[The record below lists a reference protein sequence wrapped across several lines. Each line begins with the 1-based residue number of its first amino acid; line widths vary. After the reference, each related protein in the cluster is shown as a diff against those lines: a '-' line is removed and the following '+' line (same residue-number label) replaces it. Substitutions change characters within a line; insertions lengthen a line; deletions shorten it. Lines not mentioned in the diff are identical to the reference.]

1 MMSQL
6 CLKTTSAHPLYK
18 TSALVVVGWA
28 VSSSC
33 SFSRATY
40 YLCTAYRRITSRIYR
55 LNDLIGR
62 ATHSHERI
70 TGKNPVLVK
79 AHTRITYLTQPTCQA
94 GNPRIAGQAD
104 VSTSE
109 TSASTTFSSL
119 RLASSARISSRLKD
133 FFTSMV

>member
-62 ATHSHERI
+62 ATHSEEENNR
-70 TGKNPVLVK
+70 KEPCARRRL
-79 AHTRITYLTQPTCQA
+79 L
-94 GNPRIAGQAD
+94 
-104 VSTSE
+104 
-109 TSASTTFSSL
+109 SAE
-119 RLASSARISSRLKD
+119 
-133 FFTSMV
+133 

>member
-1 MMSQL
+1 MSQL
-6 CLKTTSAHPLYK
+6 CLKTTSAHPLYR

-62 ATHSHERI
+62 TTHSDKKNNRKEPCARKSPHSDNISDTTNLPSWQSKDCRSGGCLYI
-70 TGKNPVLVK
+70 RNLSIDYLLIFQVGKLGSDLV
-79 AHTRITYLTQPTCQA
+79 QA
-94 GNPRIAGQAD
+94 
-104 VSTSE
+104 
-109 TSASTTFSSL
+109 
-119 RLASSARISSRLKD
+119 
-133 FFTSMV
+133 